1 MSNFNA
7 YGRYYDLLYKDK
19 DYKAEAA
26 YVSALIKR
34 FAPAAQRVIELGSGS
49 GTHASFLCAEGFE
62 VLGVERSESMI
73 ALAKSKNISGYSTEQ
88 GDISSYRTP
97 QTFDVAISLFHV
109 ISYLTDNTSLL
120 SCLRHTHDHLNEGG
134 IFIFDVWYS
143 PAVYTQQPVVRIKR
157 LADDEFTI
165 TRIAEPVNYHR
176 RNVIDVNFEVSIT
189 HQAQRTTE
197 VLLETHPMRHFSE
210 PEIALLAEATG
221 FEVVDAEEFLSGA
234 VPGPHTWGVCFILK
248 KKTP

>member
-19 DYKAEAA
+19 DYKAESD
-26 YVSALIKR
+26 YVNSLIKR
-34 FAPAAQRVIELGSGS
+34 YAPGAKSVIELGSGS
-49 GTHASFLCAEGFE
+49 GTHASFLCAQGFQ
-62 VLGVERSESMI
+62 VFGVERSESMI
-73 ALAKSKNISGYSTEQ
+73 ELAKSKNIQGYSTAQ
-88 GDISSYRTP
+88 GDISTYSTA

-109 ISYLTDNTSLL
+109 ISYLTDNPSLL
-120 SCLRHTHDHLNEGG
+120 SCLRHTHTHLNEGG
-134 IFIFDVWYS
+134 IFIFDVWYT
-143 PAVYTQQPVVRIKR
+143 PAVYMQQPVVRIKR
-157 LADDEFTI
+157 LSDDEFTI
-165 TRIAEPVNYHR
+165 TRIAEPVNHHR

-197 VLLETHPMRHFSE
+197 VLHETHPMRHFSE

-221 FEVVDAEEFLSGA
+221 FEVLGAEEFLSGA